1 MRYDKELHWIYVA
14 SDIKFRNNVF
24 PQSPFLVSSYL
35 MVHPEKAEIYF
46 TKNIKIKDL
55 LKYIHITFIRNKYTN
70 IMDAVKAYIEG
81 EEHV

>member
-24 PQSPFLVSSYL
+24 PQLPFLVSSYL

>member
-24 PQSPFLVSSYL
+24 PQLPFLVSSYL
-35 MVHPEKAEIYF
+35 IVHPEKAEIYF
-46 TKNIKIKDL
+46 IKNIKIKDL

>member
-24 PQSPFLVSSYL
+24 PQLPFLVSSYL
-35 MVHPEKAEIYF
+35 MVHPEKAETYF

>member
-24 PQSPFLVSSYL
+24 PQLPFLVSSYL

-70 IMDAVKAYIEG
+70 IMDAVKSYIEG

>member
-24 PQSPFLVSSYL
+24 PQLPFLVSSYL
-35 MVHPEKAEIYF
+35 MVHPENAEIYF

-70 IMDAVKAYIEG
+70 IMDAVKDYIEG
-81 EEHV
+81 EENV